1 MPSARARMGAKRA
14 ADACAHRIL
23 TTLSGDVVLRELK
36 MTQPDFRLSR
46 DAAGV
51 AKAAACK
58 AKLIRKTVTQ
68 AAQ

>member
-1 MPSARARMGAKRA
+1 
-14 ADACAHRIL
+14 
-23 TTLSGDVVLRELK
+23 

-46 DAAGV
+46 DAAGL

-58 AKLIRKTVTQ
+58 AMLIRKTVTQ